1 MTWLKRSGGVLAILL
16 GILGIAAC
24 LVGTVKV
31 WSLRGQIDD
40 LVAVV
45 SSQVDDALARL
56 EGHSRN
62 ANQYI
67 SEAQDSVRELNAR
80 VKSRVAKSRDVPLEE
95 AADID
100 QIERQLYAR
109 VQLAQD
115 VIGFIGSTL
124 ELVEQLSTVVQS
136 ASTLVK
142 KDSRTIENLV
152 VALRDGRQELRRTS
166 SLTEEVKTAVAE
178 IRKHRDVEE
187 NAKRITTLSSVIDK
201 SLTKVKQH
209 TESFDHGVVNSRAAF
224 VDLATRIRQR
234 LLAIALV
241 LTLILVWIAVAQ
253 LALAVH
259 GWRAFYLRP
268 PGSKYAPTAD

>member
-1 MTWLKRSGGVLAILL
+1 MVWPKRSGGVLAIVLGVL
-16 GILGIAAC
+16 GIIGCLAGI
-24 LVGTVKV
+24 VKV
-31 WSLRGQIDD
+31 WSLYGQIDD
-40 LVAVV
+40 AVAAV
-45 SSQVDDALARL
+45 SFQVDDALARL

-67 SEAQDSVRELNAR
+67 SEAQDSVRELNSR
-80 VKSRVAKSRDVPLEE
+80 VKSRVAESRDIPLEE

-136 ASTLVK
+136 ASTFVK
-142 KDSRTIENLV
+142 KDSRTIEDLV
-152 VALRDGRQELRRTS
+152 VALRDGKQELRRTS
-166 SLTEEVKTAVAE
+166 TLVEEVKTAMAE
-178 IRKHRDVEE
+178 IREHRDVEE

-209 TESFDHGVVNSRAAF
+209 AESFDQGVVKSRAAF
-224 VDLATRIRQR
+224 RDLATRVRQR
-234 LLAIALV
+234 LLMLALV
-241 LTLILVWIAVAQ
+241 LTLILVWIAIAQ
-253 LALAVH
+253 TSLAVT
-259 GWRAFYLRP
+259 GWRFLRR
-268 PGSKYAPTAD
+268 T